1 MKNMFLMLYLI
12 LGLLEAKGG
21 SWGAEMW
28 RAISNIASKISQD
41 GKDLHPTEAI
51 PKGFLA
57 NRGETI
63 DEEDVLDVI
72 SSTGVAGGQGWLV
85 GC

>member
-1 MKNMFLMLYLI
+1 MLYPV

-28 RAISNIASKISQD
+28 REISPNASEISQD

-51 PKGFLA
+51 PKGFPA
-57 NRGETI
+57 KGVSRIHGVH
-63 DEEDVLDVI
+63 VLDVI
-72 SSTGVAGGQGWLV
+72 SDAWVAGANGWLV